1 MHISIIYELR
11 RFVFITS
18 HSSTSAYEEG
28 EGTQKKIIIRVD
40 VEIGESAL
48 NGKRSSEDQKSV
60 FLGEIFAIIIRFSE
74 NWIEDPKKFYS
85 IKDINQS
92 PD

>member
-18 HSSTSAYEEG
+18 HSSTSACEEG

-40 VEIGESAL
+40 VEIRESAL
-48 NGKRSSEDQKSV
+48 NGERSSGDQKSV
-60 FLGEIFAIIIRFSE
+60 FPRESFAIIIRFSK
-74 NWIEDPKKFYS
+74 NWIPEKVGE
-85 IKDINQS
+85 IL
-92 PD
+92 